1 MPNFPAEREPEKF
14 IGKDEDWLQW
24 KETLEDYADAVRP
37 GLKNVMAVAS
47 DIKAA
52 IKDRAQLAGVLESE
66 WNLNAE
72 LFVLLKRKTTGEA
85 KTLVTSAERNNGLE
99 SWRILV
105 SRFEPQ
111 VGIKRMKETCELM
124 ALQNKRCKNA
134 AETALI
140 LLDISRRQKLIAE
153 IGGTPVDNAIL
164 VNVLWMSMDPGAR
177 SHISSKINADDQQ
190 VDFPIMREA
199 VMRHTTLVGATS
211 GASASRPTAM
221 DVGSIAS
228 VTDRDQPQPQP
239 EEEKEA
245 AQVDWYGE
253 GGWPAEGEEEAWVE
267 GQLNWIKGKGK
278 GKGACWN
285 CGQQG
290 HQQSQ
295 CPNPPSKG
303 KGKGDFKGKG
313 KETQREKAREREAR
327 AGLAENT
334 GTDRRTASRV
344 KVKETGGP
352 STWCAACRRSGKDA
366 RTAAVLMLQSG
377 PQAQRQS
384 LKRKRTP
391 NQHRPSEEDSH
402 RS

>member
-1 MPNFPAEREPEKF
+1 
-14 IGKDEDWLQW
+14 
-24 KETLEDYADAVRP
+24 
-37 GLKNVMAVAS
+37 
-47 DIKAA
+47 
-52 IKDRAQLAGVLESE
+52 
-66 WNLNAE
+66 
-72 LFVLLKRKTTGEA
+72 
-85 KTLVTSAERNNGLE
+85 
-99 SWRILV
+99 
-105 SRFEPQ
+105 
-111 VGIKRMKETCELM
+111 MKETCELM

-164 VNVLWMSMDPGAR
+164 VNVLWMSMDPGTR

-239 EEEKEA
+239 EEEREA
-245 AQVDWYGE
+245 TQGDWYGE

-285 CGQQG
+285 CGRQG

-313 KETQREKAREREAR
+313 KGDSK
-327 AGLAENT
+327 GK
-334 GTDRRTASRV
+334 G
-344 KVKETGGP
+344 KGKGGP
-352 STWCAACRRSGKDA
+352 CWTCGEYGHRQADCKQGKGKGNRWTVNMVCGLQEVGKGRENSSGLDASVKAASPK
-366 RTAAVLMLQSG
+366 TVTE
-377 PQAQRQS
+377 
-384 LKRKRTP
+384 KKRTP

-402 RS
+402 H